1 MKYEIYIKG
10 EYAGMINQ
18 TLRVLEVSGEQER
31 CKCALQYFI
40 DQHPQNITIIPAGE
54 HKKSKV
60 VSLADIAPRL
70 VGRKCKKPR
79 TNTIAKGSPFL
90 KIVSS

>member
-40 DQHPQNITIIPAGE
+40 DQHPQNITIIPAGQ
-54 HKKSKV
+54 HKKSKQV
-60 VSLADIAPRL
+60 TLSDIAPRL
-70 VGRKCKKPR
+70 VRKPR
-79 TNTIAKGSPFL
+79 TNTIAKGSHFL